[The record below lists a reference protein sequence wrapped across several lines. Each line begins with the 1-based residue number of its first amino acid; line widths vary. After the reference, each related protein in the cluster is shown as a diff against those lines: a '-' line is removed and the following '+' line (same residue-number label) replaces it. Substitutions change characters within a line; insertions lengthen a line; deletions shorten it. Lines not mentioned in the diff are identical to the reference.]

1 MRRRA
6 RGFLLLPMAL
16 TLVAVGALAYAMTRD
31 AGTSITR
38 VDAAYDTEVAR
49 YLAESAV
56 NLARWKN
63 NQTNCSSTPATFPPT
78 DLYRYNLASG
88 NVGTTPADRVGT
100 MTLNNISVVG
110 NNSSSDK
117 GNIIV
122 DVRSATPTTPPVSS
136 GATTMTPLP
145 ASAGIVRT
153 VFRYN
158 LTSVKQTTIT
168 GGGGADTYIYTG
180 ANPVPKGA
188 AAYMELTD
196 NGPGDQSY
204 GLLRF
209 SLSTLPKN
217 ALVKDATLRLTLTN
231 VGIVWGGLPTLD
243 IYRVTTPWDP
253 ATATWALPW
262 SKAGGDIANSRVATS
277 FIDLGVVYDWRIDT
291 LVAGWM
297 DGTLA
302 NNGLLLKPNYLYK
315 TRFSAFGSGGAD
327 DPQLTVTYYERCT

>member
-1 MRRRA
+1 MRRRT

-38 VDAAYDTEVAR
+38 VDAAYDTDVAR

-63 NQTNCSSTPATFPPT
+63 NQTNCGSSAASFPST
-78 DLYRYNLASG
+78 DLYRYSLASG
-88 NVGTTPADRVGT
+88 NVGTTAADKVGT
-100 MTLNNISVVG
+100 MTANSIDVVTKNANN
-110 NNSSSDK
+110 DK
-117 GNIIV
+117 GSIIV
-122 DVRSATPTTPPVSS
+122 DVSSTTPTSP
-136 GATTMTPLP
+136 P
-145 ASAGIVRT
+145 ASTRIVRT

-158 LTSVKQTTIT
+158 LSNVKQATIN
-168 GGGGADTYIYTG
+168 GGGAADTYIYTG
-180 ANPVPKGA
+180 ANPVPQGA

-209 SLSTLPKN
+209 SLAPVPKN
-217 ALVKDATLRLTLTN
+217 ALVKDATLKLTRIS
-231 VGIVWGGLPTLD
+231 GGFVWAVPTLD

-253 ATATWALPW
+253 ATATWTLPW
-262 SKAGGDIANSRVATS
+262 STAGGDIASGPVAS
-277 FIDLGVVYDWRIDT
+277 SLIGLNGPYYWRIDT

-302 NNGLLLKPNYLYK
+302 NNGLLLKPNNLSK
-315 TRFSAFGSGGAD
+315 AHFGAFGSGGAD